1 MFFDEYCKQ
10 CNAIGKAPTACAI
23 EMGFHRSEVTRWKN
37 GTTPR
42 RANLLRIADYFG
54 CSVDDLL
61 GGETKKEP
69 VENRLPDAHARLISL
84 LPQMDEDDVSMLLIL
99 AKQLTAR
106 NKSQDED

>member
-1 MFFDEYCKQ
+1 MFYDEYCKQ
-10 CNAIGKAPTACAI
+10 CNKVNKSPSSCAE
-23 EMGFHRSEVTRWKN
+23 EMGFKRSVVTRWKN
-37 GTTPR
+37 GSVPH
-42 RANLLRIADYFG
+42 RATLLRIAEYFG
-54 CSVDDLL
+54 CSVEEL
-61 GGETKKEP
+61 ECNKKEP